1 MESLLRKLIEFFA
14 DVFIWA
20 CFACLMVLY
29 WIPDR
34 QLIPYV
40 DKEFPSAAEAYRIA
54 SSKVKIIERLS
65 PPYQNCAL
73 EHGWCDRLAEAL
85 VYEARGEG
93 AVGMRAVAHVIMQR
107 KESKGWPST
116 VREVVE
122 QRRQFSY
129 LLDKH
134 LQSKPTQKDF
144 DIAYKEA
151 YDAYFGLSENPV
163 PGAKW
168 YHSTSI
174 KPPKWTK
181 DLEVVKTI
189 GNHIFYKE
197 KSYG

>member
-1 MESLLRKLIEFFA
+1 MLRKLIEFFA
-14 DVFIWA
+14 DVTIWA
-20 CFACLMVLY
+20 CFSFLMFLY

-34 QLIPYV
+34 HLIPYV
-40 DKEFPSAAEAYRIA
+40 DKEFPAAAEAYRIA
-54 SSKVKIIERLS
+54 SSKVKIIERIP

-73 EHGWCDRLAEAL
+73 EHQWCDRLAEAL

-93 AVGMRAVAHVIMQR
+93 SVGMRAVAYVILER
-107 KESKGWPST
+107 KKSKNWPST
-116 VREVVE
+116 IREVVE
-122 QRRQFSY
+122 QRKQFSY
-129 LLDKH
+129 LEDMHRQKT
-134 LQSKPTQKDF
+134 PTDKDF

-181 DLEVVKTI
+181 DLEVVKTL

-197 KSYG
+197 KSVG

>member
-1 MESLLRKLIEFFA
+1 MLRKLIDWSETL
-14 DVFIWA
+14 ISWA
-20 CFACLMVLY
+20 LVLTVIAGTAY
-29 WIPDR
+29 FTF
-34 QLIPYV
+34 QK
-40 DKEFPSAAEAYRIA
+40 KEVTISDAEAYAITLE
-54 SSKVKIIERLS
+54 KVRIIERIP
-65 PPYQNCAL
+65 PPYKNCAL

-93 AVGMRAVAHVIMQR
+93 SVGMRAVAYVILER
-107 KESKGWPST
+107 KKSKNWPST
-116 VREVVE
+116 IREVVE
-122 QRRQFSY
+122 QRKQFSY
-129 LLDKH
+129 LQDMHRQKT
-134 LQSKPTQKDF
+134 PTDKDF

-181 DLEVVKTI
+181 GLEVVKTL

-197 KSYG
+197 KNVG